1 MSPPIRS
8 SRLRLVDRLRTEGA
22 RSATYRTGQIVLEPA
37 SDLRRV
43 GIICKGSV
51 TIWRISPRGRQLA
64 AASLRE
70 GDWFENVFPTD
81 GQERTIVEADGP
93 VTIAW
98 FDVPAFRRL
107 AQRHPVILRDLIQRQ
122 VSRLAAVQQRAA
134 QTALDSVAG
143 SASPVEQGG
152 HGFNL
157 ARMVDRVAARAAEGP
172 QSLLSEAL
180 AVRDEEVA
188 ASLSMG
194 RLGAAL
200 VDELVS
206 QPDAVTALTI
216 CNTGG
221 LAAVER
227 GTALGVIRTVHEQGR
242 LALAIATE
250 TRPLLQGARLTA
262 WELERM
268 GAPFRVVVDAAGPAL
283 LARGMADIVLT
294 GADRIA
300 SNGDT
305 ANKIGTF
312 ALAVA
317 ARYAA
322 VPFVVVA
329 PESSVDMDTSSG
341 EDISIEDRGAD
352 EVVKVRGTPIAPEGT
367 GALNPAFDVTP
378 AELIT
383 AIVTDRRVV
392 RLDRGESLR
401 SVPPDP

>member
-1 MSPPIRS
+1 MQDLGEGSLDWVDG
-8 SRLRLVDRLRTEGA
+8 RLRIVDQTRLPETYEVLEIHQSADLVDA
-22 RSATYRTGQIVLEPA
+22 I
-37 SDLRRV
+37 
-43 GIICKGSV
+43 
-51 TIWRISPRGRQLA
+51 
-64 AASLRE
+64 
-70 GDWFENVFPTD
+70 
-81 GQERTIVEADGP
+81 
-93 VTIAW
+93 
-98 FDVPAFRRL
+98 RRL
-107 AQRHPVILRDLIQRQ
+107 AVRGAPAIGVAGGFG
-122 VSRLAAVQQRAA
+122 VVLAAREHGAGTDDFRAA
-134 QTALDSVAG
+134 VESLRTARPTAV
-143 SASPVEQGG
+143 
-152 HGFNL
+152 NL

-172 QSLLSEAL
+172 KSLLSEAL

-312 ALAVA
+312 ALAVT